1 MNTAK
6 MHIGIDV
13 AQKYLDVLPFDHKPA
28 RVPNNAQGIKQLIKR
43 VKAAVKAAGQPALL
57 CCEATG
63 GYEQLLLDT
72 VSGAGLD
79 IARVNP
85 GRVRH
90 FAKSDGHF
98 AKTDALDAR
107 LITRFAEQKKPLPFA
122 RPSPFIERLRN
133 YLDRRAQLVDFQ
145 TQDTNRL
152 HQTADKE
159 TRRLIESTLKHIK
172 TQLTLVNGKIRDLIA
187 GDPAQHARAK
197 RLLSVCGFGEAT
209 VAALLGYMPELG
221 QYDEQQATSL
231 AGLAPWADDSGGRT
245 GDRKISGGRAKVR
258 RALYMAAVVAARHN
272 HVLKPFYQ
280 RLLKNGKEKKK
291 ALTAVMRKL
300 LRLANRLLRDESFQ
314 LQPKVNP
321 SPASA

>member
-6 MHIGIDV
+6 MYIGIDV
-13 AQKYLDVLPFDHKPA
+13 AKDYLDVIPFDRKPA
-28 RVPNNAQGIKQLIKR
+28 RVPNNATGIRQLIKR
-43 VKAAVKAAGQPALL
+43 VKAIGQPALL

-63 GYEQLLLDT
+63 GYEQPLLDMA
-72 VSGAGLD
+72 SGAGLD

-98 AKTDALDAR
+98 AKTDKLDAR
-107 LITRFAEQKKPLPFA
+107 LITRFAESKNPRPFA
-122 RPSPFIERLRN
+122 RPSPSIERLRN
-133 YLDRRAQLVDFQ
+133 HLDRRAQLVDLH
-145 TQDTNRL
+145 TQETNRL
-152 HQTADKE
+152 HQTTDKE
-159 TRRLIESTLKHIK
+159 TRRLIESTLKHLAK
-172 TQLTLVNGKIRDLIA
+172 QQALVDGKIRALIA
-187 GDPAQHARAK
+187 GDPAQNARAK

-221 QYDEQQATSL
+221 QYDEQQVTSL
-231 AGLAPWADDSGGRT
+231 AGLAPWADDSGGRS
-245 GDRKISGGRAKVR
+245 GGRKISGGRAPVR

-280 RLLKNGKEKKK
+280 RLLKNGKEKKR

-300 LRLANRLLRDESFQ
+300 LRLANRLLRDETFQ
-314 LQPKVNP
+314 LQPKEK
-321 SPASA
+321 PAPAPA